1 MRFQRDLTN
10 VKIDKRKMNAI
21 RYVTGT
27 AAVLFIG
34 LYLYATWGQIRFA
47 PSSFHWKMLAFSWIL
62 LASGF
67 CINGLVWKILLS
79 ANEKKAG
86 YFDSVYMVSISMLMR
101 YIPGKIWQLAGRYSM
116 ASGKGFGRDTIV
128 TALVEEATADIC
140 GGIIIA
146 YAAFGRQMGWYG
158 LLFLCATAVV
168 AAMLSLKSIRDR
180 FHFPAVRIGRIGCAT
195 VLFTINW
202 IVYGAAFYCT
212 IRSLYALDLSHV
224 LLCAGSMAAGWVG
237 GTLSFI
243 IPNGLGVREGI
254 AAVLLSPVLAVPQAM
269 AAALFFRISSTV
281 VELCLGGALYCV
293 NAARFRTR

>member
-1 MRFQRDLTN
+1 M
-10 VKIDKRKMNAI
+10 KIDKKKMWLI
-21 RYVTGT
+21 RYTAGAGT
-27 AAVLFIG
+27 VLFIVM
-34 LYLYATWGQIRFA
+34 YLHTTWGQIHLDFR
-47 PSSFHWKMLAFSWIL
+47 SFRGEFLVLSGVL
-62 LASGF
+62 LLSGF

-116 ASGKGFGRDTIV
+116 ASGKGFGRNTIV

-146 YAAFGRQMGWYG
+146 YAAFGRKLGGYG
-158 LLFLCATAVV
+158 LLFLGAVAV
-168 AAMLSLKSIRDR
+168 AAGVLSLKSIRDR
-180 FHFPAVRIGRIGCAT
+180 LHFPAVKMGRIGCAT
-195 VLFTINW
+195 ALYTINW

-212 IRSLYALDLSHV
+212 IRSFFALDIVHV
-224 LLCAGSMAAGWVG
+224 LLCAGAMAAGWIG

-269 AAALFFRISSTV
+269 AAALLFRVSSTA
-281 VELCLGGALYCV
+281 VELCLGGILYCV
-293 NAARFRTR
+293 NAARFRA